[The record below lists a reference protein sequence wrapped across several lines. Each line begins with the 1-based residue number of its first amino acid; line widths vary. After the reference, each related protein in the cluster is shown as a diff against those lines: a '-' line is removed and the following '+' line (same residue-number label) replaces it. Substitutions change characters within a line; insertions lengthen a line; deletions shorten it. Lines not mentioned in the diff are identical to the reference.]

1 VGGAV
6 VIEGAETVRFVSRN
20 PDGFRELLSDRARSE
35 LAPVPLTGFLRLP
48 EHVAGP
54 VSLVITS
61 IGSGGFASGREA
73 LYADAFA
80 AAGIAML
87 AVDSFASRG
96 FSETRSDQGRI
107 SMATSCADA
116 VYALDYVSKD
126 PRIDSGRIAL
136 FGYSRGGGAVLMTD
150 HERLQGAIL
159 GSAQRFAAYIAMYP
173 SVWLRWA
180 QPLPTSGPIL
190 AVFPEDDDMA
200 PLARQRER
208 VDVLAKAGAD
218 IETVVIP
225 AVGHSFDAVY
235 AAAHRDESNRRDW
248 DIAVDADGSMLETTS
263 GIRQTSDWA
272 SFLRDVGA
280 VRITRGGTTGHSAVP
295 RTVAVPS
302 LINFLQHTLLA
313 VP

>member
-1 VGGAV
+1 M
-6 VIEGAETVRFVSRN
+6 IEGAETVRFVSRN

-35 LAPVPLTGFLRLP
+35 LAPVPLAGFLRLP
-48 EHVAGP
+48 EQVAGP

-80 AAGIAML
+80 AAGVAML

-107 SMATSCADA
+107 SMAASCADA
-116 VYALDYVSKD
+116 VYALEHMSKD
-126 PRIDSGRIAL
+126 PRIDAGRIAL

-180 QPLPTSGPIL
+180 QPLPTAGPIL
-190 AVFPEDDDMA
+190 GVFAEDDDMA
-200 PLARQRER
+200 PIGRQRER
-208 VDVLAKAGAD
+208 ANELAKAGAN

-225 AVGHSFDAVY
+225 GVGHSFDAVY
-235 AAAHRDESNRRDW
+235 AAAHRNEANRRVW
-248 DIAVDADGSMLETTS
+248 DIAVDANGSMVETTT
-263 GIRQTSDWA
+263 GIRQTGDWA

-280 VRITRGGTTGHSAVP
+280 VSTTGGGTTGHTSVP
-295 RTVAVPS
+295 RSVAVPS
-302 LINFLQHTLLA
+302 LISFLQRTLHITS
-313 VP
+313 P